1 MLSMSRASSLY
12 RLQAIDLD
20 SDRARTR
27 LKEIEAAL
35 EDSETLSRARSQL
48 ALAEARLR
56 ASSSAVKSAEH
67 ALASNQTKLEQA
79 EATLYGGRIR
89 NPKELQD
96 LQNEVEALHRYRP
109 ILEER
114 LLDAL
119 VELEEAELQ
128 RQALAEEISR
138 LEALLSA
145 KRTTLIEERERV
157 LADIERLQT
166 EREAAL
172 ASIADGDQ
180 QFYARLRASRGSMVV
195 ALLQDDSCSACG
207 MAQSNAERQAIR
219 MGTDL
224 VCCKHCGRIL
234 YAG

>member
-1 MLSMSRASSLY
+1 MSRALSLY

-20 SDRARTR
+20 TDRARTR

-35 EDSETLSRARSQL
+35 GDSEALPRARSQL
-48 ALAEARLR
+48 AEAEARLQ
-56 ASSSAVKSAEH
+56 ASSRAAKSAEH
-67 ALASNQTKLEQA
+67 AVASHQAKLEQA
-79 EATLYGGRIR
+79 ETALYGGRIR

-96 LQNEVEALHRYRP
+96 LQNEVEALRRYKP
-109 ILEER
+109 TLEER

-119 VELEEAELQ
+119 VELEEAELL
-128 RQALAEEISR
+128 RESLAEEVSR

-145 KRTTLIEERERV
+145 KRSLLIEERERV
-157 LADIERLQT
+157 LADIERLGA

-180 QFYARLRASRGSMVV
+180 HLYDRLRASRGSMAV

-207 MAQSNAERQAIR
+207 MAQSHSERQAIR
-219 MGTDL
+219 MGGDL